1 MQSWSIGNVVIVL
14 ALHRTG
20 GYCECGV
27 QACVKF
33 SGARMLLPLLLL
45 LLRSSLSADWCLL
58 DSGECAAKH
67 TVQSCRPFASARA
80 PRLIR
85 LDSDVIPAKRIC
97 ILRDRGVEIA
107 IDEAERELLSDTD
120 TNNCDRN
127 KTVSALL
134 RCIRVSKYRI
144 SIVQY
149 TTA

>member
-20 GYCECGV
+20 DIANAVFKRAWSFPAPGCCCCC
-27 QACVKF
+27 CVHRWVLT
-33 SGARMLLPLLLL
+33 GAY
-45 LLRSSLSADWCLL
+45 WT
-58 DSGECAAKH
+58 AANAQQSI
-67 TVQSCRPFASARA
+67 VQSCRPSASARA

-85 LDSDVIPAKRIC
+85 LDSGVILPKRIC

-107 IDEAERELLSDTD
+107 IDEAEGELLSDTD